1 MTSSSLPG
9 LPADSP
15 PFANTSHLDHIGIAT
30 DDLAAGIKLYRD
42 LLGFQLERIEE
53 VPSQQVRVAFLKM
66 DPAGTR
72 GHLELL
78 APLSAESPIAKFL
91 SKRGPGL
98 HHIAVGTTDLEA
110 VLKACRAAGL
120 PLLDEQPRPGAG
132 GKQIAFLHPKAA
144 NGVLVE
150 ICGPTVPEPGN
161 DP

>member
-1 MTSSSLPG
+1 MTSSLSPG
-9 LPADSP
+9 TPADSP
-15 PFANTSHLDHIGIAT
+15 LAFTSHLDHLGIAT
-30 DDLAAGIKLYRD
+30 DDLEAGIKLYRD

-66 DPAGTR
+66 DPHGTR

-78 APLSAESPIAKFL
+78 APLSPESPIAKFL
-91 SKRGPGL
+91 TKRGPGL

-110 VLKACRAAGL
+110 VLNACRAAGL

-132 GKQIAFLHPKAA
+132 GKSIAFLHPKAG

-150 ICGPTVPEPGN
+150 ICGPAVPEPGN